1 MRSCGCYDQFELEVG
16 RVQLRSDGPP
26 ALSVIRGLT
35 YIEQCQVFNRW
46 FVPTYQNSFRWT
58 GNRSDAEDATTW
70 VFMKAIEQ
78 VHLPELVS
86 VVDDIVADA
95 TLEAASRHWCDRYG
109 VVRLRC
115 AEIAAFEAG
124 LAGRAALTLESLVE
138 GLSAE
143 MRLVIVLRF
152 LRKRNMSA
160 IAAQLGVPARSA
172 NALLLTA
179 LLKVAEGMGLDS
191 AESGDQ
197 AQAGQVA
204 AFVAD
209 LIGWRRPLRF
219 EATPSAWA
227 ALLAATHLQA
237 AVAGNDLP
245 TARFVRSLEES
256 FETQRMARSRS
267 LVTNLRIWSA

>member
-1 MRSCGCYDQFELEVG
+1 VRLE
-16 RVQLRSDGPP
+16 SDGPP

-35 YIEQCQVFNRW
+35 YIEHCQVFNRW
-46 FVPTYQNSFRWT
+46 FLPTYQASFRWT

-70 VFMKAIEQ
+70 IFRNAVGP

-86 VVDDIVADA
+86 VVDDIVVDGM
-95 TLEAASRHWCDRYG
+95 LEAASRHWCDRYG

-115 AEIAAFEAG
+115 AEISAFEAG
-124 LAGRAALTLESLVE
+124 LAGRAALTVESLVE

-179 LLKVAEGMGLDS
+179 LSKVAEGMGFHS
-191 AESGDQ
+191 AGSGVQ

-219 EATPSAWA
+219 EATPSTWA
-227 ALLAATHLQA
+227 AMLAATHLQA

-256 FETQRMARSRS
+256 LEASQPAGSRS
-267 LVTNLRIWSA
+267 LVTHRRIWSA

>member
-1 MRSCGCYDQFELEVG
+1 M
-16 RVQLRSDGPP
+16 QLRGDQAP

-35 YIEQCQVFNRW
+35 YVEPGQVFNRW
-46 FVPTYQNSFRWT
+46 FLPTYQASFRWT

-70 VFMKAIEQ
+70 VFMNAVGA

-86 VVDDIVADA
+86 VVDEVVADA
-95 TLEAASRHWCDRYG
+95 TLEAASRHWCEQYG
-109 VVRLRC
+109 VIRLRC
-115 AEIAAFEAG
+115 AEIHAFEAG
-124 LAGRAALTLESLVE
+124 LSGRASLTLEALVE
-138 GLSAE
+138 GLSAD

-160 IAAQLGVPARSA
+160 IATQLGVPARDA

-179 LLKVAEGMGLDS
+179 LSRVAEWMGFDS
-191 AESGDQ
+191 AESGRQ
-197 AQAGQVA
+197 VQAGQVA

-209 LIGWRRPLRF
+209 LVGWRRPLRF

-227 ALLAATHLQA
+227 ALLSATHLQA

-245 TARFVRSLEES
+245 TARFVRSLEDC
-256 FETQRMARSRS
+256 FEARRTARSGR

>member
-1 MRSCGCYDQFELEVG
+1 MQLKDDQ
-16 RVQLRSDGPP
+16 PP

-35 YIEQCQVFNRW
+35 YFEECQVFNRW
-46 FVPTYQNSFRWT
+46 FLPTYQASFRWT

-70 VFMKAIEQ
+70 VFMNAVGT
-78 VHLPELVS
+78 VHLPELVN
-86 VVDDIVADA
+86 VVDDMVADA

-115 AEIAAFEAG
+115 AEIHAFEAG
-124 LAGRAALTLESLVE
+124 LAGRAPSTLDSLVE

-160 IAAQLGVPARSA
+160 IATQLGVPARTA
-172 NALLLTA
+172 NSLLLTA
-179 LLKVAEGMGLDS
+179 LSGVAERMGLDS
-191 AESGDQ
+191 AASGAQ

-237 AVAGNDLP
+237 AVAGNNLP

-256 FETQRMARSRS
+256 FEAHRMTTSRRH
-267 LVTNLRIWSA
+267 VTNLRIWSA

>member
-1 MRSCGCYDQFELEVG
+1 M
-16 RVQLRSDGPP
+16 QLKGDKPP

-35 YIEQCQVFNRW
+35 YVERCQVFNRW
-46 FVPTYQNSFRWT
+46 FLPTYQASFRWT

-70 VFMKAIEQ
+70 VFRNAVGL

-86 VVDDIVADA
+86 VVDDLVADA

-115 AEIAAFEAG
+115 AEIATFEAG

-138 GLSAE
+138 ELSSE

-160 IAAQLGVPARSA
+160 IATQLGVPARTA

-179 LLKVAEGMGLDS
+179 LSKVAQGMGFDS
-191 AESGDQ
+191 AEGGDQ
-197 AQAGQVA
+197 VQAGQVA

-219 EATPSAWA
+219 EATPCAWT

-245 TARFVRSLEES
+245 TTRFVRSVEES
-256 FETQRMARSRS
+256 FEAQQVTRSRS
-267 LVTNLRIWSA
+267 RVTNLRIWSA

>member
-1 MRSCGCYDQFELEVG
+1 MQLTGDQ
-16 RVQLRSDGPP
+16 PP

-35 YIEQCQVFNRW
+35 YIEECQVFNRW
-46 FVPTYQNSFRWT
+46 ILPTYQASFRWT
-58 GNRSDAEDATTW
+58 GNRPDAEDVTNW
-70 VFMKAIEQ
+70 VFTKAVGN

-86 VVDDIVADA
+86 VVDDIVANA
-95 TLEAASRHWCDRYG
+95 TLEAASRHWRDRYG
-109 VVRLRC
+109 VLRLRC
-115 AEIAAFEAG
+115 AEIYAFEAG
-124 LAGRAALTLESLVE
+124 LAGRAAVTLEALVE

-152 LRKRNMSA
+152 LRRRNMSA
-160 IAAQLGVPARSA
+160 IATQLGVPARSA
-172 NALLLTA
+172 NSLLLTA
-179 LLKVAEGMGLDS
+179 LSQVAEGMGLD
-191 AESGDQ
+191 AAASGHQ

-219 EATPSAWA
+219 EASPSAWA

-256 FETQRMARSRS
+256 FEAHRVTRSRRH
-267 LVTNLRIWSA
+267 VTSLRIWSA

>member
-1 MRSCGCYDQFELEVG
+1 
-16 RVQLRSDGPP
+16 VQLKSEGPP

-35 YIEQCQVFNRW
+35 YVEPGQVFNRW
-46 FVPTYQNSFRWT
+46 FLPTYQASFRWT

-70 VFMKAIEQ
+70 VFMKVIEQ

-86 VVDDIVADA
+86 VVDDVVADS
-95 TLEAASRHWCDRYG
+95 TLEAASRHWSDRYG

-115 AEIAAFEAG
+115 AEINTFEAG
-124 LAGRAALTLESLVE
+124 VAGRSALTLEGLVE
-138 GLSAE
+138 SLSAE

-160 IAAQLGVPARSA
+160 IATQLGVPARTA

-179 LLKVAEGMGLDS
+179 LSRVAEGMDLDS
-191 AESGDQ
+191 AESGKQ

-219 EATPSAWA
+219 EASPSAWA
-227 ALLAATHLQA
+227 ALFAATHLQA

-256 FETQRMARSRS
+256 FDARRVAGSRS

>member
-1 MRSCGCYDQFELEVG
+1 M
-16 RVQLRSDGPP
+16 QLKGDHKP

-35 YIEQCQVFNRW
+35 YIEPRQVFNRW
-46 FVPTYQNSFRWT
+46 FLPTYQASFRWT
-58 GNRSDAEDATTW
+58 GNRPDAEDATTW
-70 VFMKAIEQ
+70 VFTKAAGN

-86 VVDDIVADA
+86 VVDDIVANA
-95 TLEAASRHWCDRYG
+95 TLETASRHWRDRYG
-109 VVRLRC
+109 VLRLRC
-115 AEIAAFEAG
+115 AEIHAFEAG
-124 LAGRAALTLESLVE
+124 LAGRAALTLEALVD
-138 GLSAE
+138 GLSTE

-160 IAAQLGVPARSA
+160 IATQLDVPARTA

-179 LLKVAEGMGLDS
+179 LSQVAEGMSLDS
-191 AESGDQ
+191 AERGKQ

-219 EATPSAWA
+219 EPTPSAWA

-245 TARFVRSLEES
+245 TARFVRSLQKS
-256 FETQRMARSRS
+256 FEARRMARSGRS
-267 LVTNLRIWSA
+267 VTNLRIWSA